1 MSIRKLA
8 SFNSLWKGLEYYN
21 EERVSNL
28 KRNEDGTF
36 ESTVRGVMDYHVHLD
51 PTHLKESTCTCP
63 HGEGR
68 KVICKHVVATYFEAY
83 PQEAL
88 KANKDLYAYHDEENE
103 DEYLKEYEIVRA
115 SYKNYIDGLSEK
127 EVREFL
133 LNQLINDYFDAQNKW

>member
-28 KRNEDGTF
+28 KRN
-36 ESTVRGVMDYHVHLD
+36 
-51 PTHLKESTCTCP
+51 ESTCTCP

-103 DEYLKEYEIVRA
+103 DEYLKEYERVRA

>member
-63 HGEGR
+63 HREGR
-68 KVICKHVVATYFEAY
+68 KVICKHVVATYLETY

-103 DEYLKEYEIVRA
+103 DEYLKEYERVRA